1 MTRRPPTWLDHAVA
15 AVKIGT
21 VAAAVAA
28 LILSAVAR
36 AHEHHQTQQ
45 LTTIGGK

>member
-1 MTRRPPTWLDHAVA
+1 MTRRPATWLDHAVA

-21 VAAAVAA
+21 VTAA
-28 LILSAVAR
+28 LAALTLSAVA
-36 AHEHHQTQQ
+36 AGHDAPPQQ